1 MRIEPPST
9 LPFQKGARARTLRQL
24 GLLFVQVW
32 RTSPLLTFLSF
43 FLRLIVALV
52 PPALLFLSK
61 LIIDE
66 VVRQTG
72 QPSPGPSLADW
83 FAAGR
88 IETLTGLVLA
98 EFALVIGRD
107 ALNRAVSVVDQVLG
121 EQHSNRVSVEL
132 IEHAAKIDLKH
143 LEQSDYQDRLE
154 RARRQASSR
163 STVLAQ
169 IFQQGQTVVTVL
181 ALAAGLFAYAPLL
194 IPLLAISLAP
204 SVWGEFRF
212 NRLAYWVSHNRSPE
226 RRQLDYL
233 RQLGAS
239 AENAKEVKL
248 FGLGGFITSRFAE
261 LSQQIERENRGIAIS
276 RGLWATALSAIS
288 TITYYAAFAYILWRT
303 LSGDFS
309 LGDLVFLSGSF
320 MNLNG
325 LMQQFLLG
333 FTAIAGQS
341 LFLDDL
347 FSFFDIKPGI
357 TEPETP
363 RPFPE
368 PLRQG
373 VRFDNVGFRYPGS
386 ERWIVRNLSFEV
398 PAGRTL
404 ALVGENG
411 AGKTTIVKLLTRL
424 YDPDEG
430 RVLID
435 GVDLK
440 EIATADLRRHVGVI
454 FQDFLRY
461 SFTAADNIG
470 VGQIDAF
477 TDRARITSA
486 AEQSLA
492 HAVIGRLPE
501 GYDQML
507 GRTFAKGQDLSGGEW
522 QKLALARAYMREAAI
537 VVLDEPTAALDA
549 RAEAEVFSR
558 FKDLAEGTTALIIS
572 HRFSTVRMAD
582 RIIVLEQGA
591 VLEQGSHEELMA
603 AGGRYAELFELQAA
617 GYR

>member
-132 IEHAAKIDLKH
+132 IEHAAKLDLKH

-248 FGLGGFITSRFAE
+248 FALGGFITSRFAE

-373 VRFDNVGFRYPGS
+373 IRFDNVGFRYPGS

>member
-132 IEHAAKIDLKH
+132 IEHAAKLDLKH

-261 LSQQIERENRGIAIS
+261 LSQQIERENRGIAVS

-373 VRFDNVGFRYPGS
+373 IRFDNVGFRYPGS

-430 RVLID
+430 RVLVD